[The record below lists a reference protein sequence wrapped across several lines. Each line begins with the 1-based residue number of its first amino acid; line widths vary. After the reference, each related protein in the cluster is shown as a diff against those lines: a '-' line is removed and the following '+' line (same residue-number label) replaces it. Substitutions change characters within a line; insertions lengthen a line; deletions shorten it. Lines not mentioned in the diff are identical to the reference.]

1 MPQQPGPDAGHRCDL
16 GHTIRGLR
24 RARGLTLRELA
35 DLIGVSP
42 ATLSGIENG
51 RTGVSTQRV
60 SEVAH
65 VLGVAVERLFAGSG
79 QPTGPPTGPA
89 VVAPEGPPPGPP
101 GAWRDYLPLH
111 LDAALAGALSS
122 FLEFGYHGAT
132 MRTIAERAHLSVPG
146 LYHYYPGKQDML
158 VALLDLT
165 MADLRARTD
174 AALAEA
180 TDPLGRFTHLVE
192 CLALFHTH
200 RRELAFVGATEMRSL
215 APQNRDRVAALRV
228 DEQRLVDVEVEAGV
242 RLGLFGTERPHEA
255 ARAVVT
261 MCTALAQWFRAAG
274 PTSAEDV
281 AAQYV
286 DFALGLVRCTTADP
300 HTPVAQTWDSR
311 PDRGRDGC

>member
-1 MPQQPGPDAGHRCDL
+1 MPEQPAPYADHRGDL
-16 GHTIRGLR
+16 GRTVRGLR

-60 SEVAH
+60 AEIAD
-65 VLGVAVERLFAGSG
+65 VLGVAVERLFASPGEPGVLALTVQPG
-79 QPTGPPTGPA
+79 QPGQ
-89 VVAPEGPPPGPP
+89 PGPP
-101 GAWRDYLPLH
+101 GAWREYAPLH

-174 AALAEA
+174 AALGEA
-180 TDPLGRFTHLVE
+180 ADPVGRFTHLVE

-215 APQNRDRVAALRV
+215 APRARDRVAALRV

-242 RLGLFGTERPHEA
+242 RLGLFATDRPHEA

-261 MCTALAQWFRAAG
+261 MCTALAQWFRADG
-274 PTSAEDV
+274 PTSPEDV

-286 DFALGLVRCTTADP
+286 DFALGLVRGTLG
-300 HTPVAQTWDSR
+300 TPDASRVRTQDSR
-311 PDRGRDGC
+311 PDRGRGGC